1 MAYAA
6 AALQSP
12 AMADAAALIARSPWI
27 SSEQAAEG
35 LSLSRASL
43 YRRIRQP
50 HWIEGRHYRWISKG
64 NRQVLQFHSEA
75 VGDLIRRR
83 GW

>member
-6 AALQSP
+6 SALLSH
-12 AMADAAALIARSPWI
+12 AMTDSTVLIARSPWV

-50 HWIEGRHYRWISKG
+50 HWVEGRHYRWISKG
-64 NRQVLQFHSEA
+64 ARKVLQFHCEA